1 MQANQAI
8 HQPEDKRK
16 FVGSRKGPKN
26 TTTRG
31 ILESE
36 RQTKS
41 DDAAKGD
48 TGCIEMRQ

>member
-41 DDAAKGD
+41 ANGD